1 MSSANTMTSVVF
13 WHCMLIC
20 CCIQSIVW
28 FPYFRWFLIAVRI
41 ASCLFLAEFQFSTIH
56 ILNWARDALMRFT
69 PYSNDHITYL
79 CIYVQT
85 KFFILFYGTIIW
97 WDFFLSPTSLFDS
110 FVAPP
115 NNPPPFL
122 RLKCEDD
129 HGTCHG
135 QWFCE
140 PCRLRL
146 GRGSVSRM
154 LLLPCTNKA
163 ITSKMKARRFFLCV
177 CIIAIRSDVFFPA
190 SSILVDW
197 FALSKFKHTDGQLKG
212 SENCIIFVVKTV
224 PFRCTCT
231 TNTHT
236 HTLMTH
242 THTQTPYRNPY
253 THWHMF
259 QIYCCNCNIS

>member
-1 MSSANTMTSVVF
+1 
-13 WHCMLIC
+13 
-20 CCIQSIVW
+20 
-28 FPYFRWFLIAVRI
+28 
-41 ASCLFLAEFQFSTIH
+41 
-56 ILNWARDALMRFT
+56 MRFA
-69 PYSNDHITYL
+69 PYSNDHIIYILMYIYIYTYTYTYEQSFSHFL
-79 CIYVQT
+79 WNHH
-85 KFFILFYGTIIW
+85 LMRL
-97 WDFFLSPTSLFDS
+97 FFLSPTSLFDS

-115 NNPPPFL
+115 KQPAPLVL

-163 ITSKMKARRFFLCV
+163 ITSKMKANYVCV
-177 CIIAIRSDVFFPA
+177 ELRHGLMCFFPA
-190 SSILVDW
+190 SSILFDW
-197 FALSKFKHTDGQLKG
+197 FALSKFKQSDGQLKG
-212 SENCIIFVVKTV
+212 SENCIIFVVKTL

-236 HTLMTH
+236 H
-242 THTQTPYRNPY
+242 
-253 THWHMF
+253 WHMS